1 LDELIELALEENN
14 ISVIKDCEK
23 KFFLLLK
30 EIKKTE
36 VSCFLSEE
44 NDHLDTYIEI
54 HAGAGGTESQDW
66 AEMLRRMYFKWAEKK
81 KCKFEIISE
90 HKGEEAGIKS
100 SILKITGA
108 YIYGWLKSES
118 GVHRLVRISPFD
130 SGARRHTSFASVWVY
145 PVVDDSIKIEI
156 LEKDIRVDTYKS
168 SGKGGQSVNTTDSA
182 VRITHLSTNIVVQCQ
197 NERSQHKNKETC
209 FNMLKARLYKY
220 EMQKKDE
227 VSENLSKSKTDIG
240 WGHQ

>member
-1 LDELIELALEENN
+1 LENVEQLIDLASKENDA
-14 ISVIKDCEK
+14 VVMKDCEK
-23 KFFLLLK
+23 KITQLLSK
-30 EIKKTE
+30 IKKTE

-44 NDHLDTYIEI
+44 NDHLDTYLEV

-66 AEMLRRMYFKWAEKK
+66 AAMLRRMYSKWVEKK

-90 HKGEEAGIKS
+90 HRGDEAGIKS
-100 SILKITGA
+100 STLKIVGS
-108 YIYGWLKSES
+108 YMHGWLKSES

-145 PVVDDSIKIEI
+145 PVVDENIKIDI

-182 VRITHLSTNIVVQCQ
+182 VRITHLPTNIVVQCQ
-197 NERSQHKNKETC
+197 K
-209 FNMLKARLYKY
+209 
-220 EMQKKDE
+220 
-227 VSENLSKSKTDIG
+227 
-240 WGHQ
+240 